1 MNILVTDYA
10 FGQRGTSTVGWGQ
23 KQGYLGKDYE
33 VPEDEDICVFVR
45 ERKRIEETTGN
56 TK

>member
-1 MNILVTDYA
+1 MPLV
-10 FGQRGTSTVGWGQ
+10 RGEQAQWVGDRSR
-23 KQGYLGKDYE
+23 GYLGKDYE

>member
-1 MNILVTDYA
+1 MPLV
-10 FGQRGTSTVGWGQ
+10 RGEQAQWGCVQ

>member
-10 FGQRGTSTVGWGQ
+10 FGQRGISTVGWGQ

>member
-10 FGQRGTSTVGWGQ
+10 FGWGEQAQWVGDRSRDIWEKIMKCQRMRIYVC
-23 KQGYLGKDYE
+23 L
-33 VPEDEDICVFVR
+33 CVR
-45 ERKRIEETTGN
+45 EKRIEETTGN